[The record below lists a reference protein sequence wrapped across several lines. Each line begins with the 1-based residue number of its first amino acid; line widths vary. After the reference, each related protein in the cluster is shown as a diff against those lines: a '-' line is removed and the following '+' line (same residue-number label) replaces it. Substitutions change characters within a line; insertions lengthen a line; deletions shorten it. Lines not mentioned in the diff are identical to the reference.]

1 MNAMNSQFARSEFK
15 LLYLTIMNIELKTT
29 YVKMLQKMIDIENQ
43 LVRYLPRMG
52 ENTTDPALAD
62 VIVNHTRE
70 ITMQRDRIRRIL
82 LKHRI
87 PTGVERNEVFE
98 KFLGD
103 MEDDMLRISDNNV
116 RDSFIISTMQMIKHI
131 RISKYN
137 TLVEWADFLRE
148 PEDRGLLEATLQ
160 EEEALNKRFSTL
172 AQRSVLTVENMRE
185 VTMH

>member
-15 LLYLTIMNIELKTT
+15 LLYLTIMNIELKAT

-52 ENTTDPALAD
+52 ENTTDPGLGD
-62 VIVNHTRE
+62 VIAKHTRE
-70 ITMQRDRIRRIL
+70 ITLQRDRIREIL
-82 LKHRI
+82 LQHRI

-148 PEDRGLLEATLQ
+148 SEDKNLLQMTLH
-160 EEEALNKRFSTL
+160 EEETINKKFSTL
-172 AQRSVLTVENMRE
+172 AEQSLLTVENMRE
-185 VTMH
+185 FVTQ